1 MGSGLKRRAPHASS
15 RKPKNGQRKAEDWER
30 TFGFLIHDV
39 ARLRKALFDERMR
52 QFGLTRS
59 QWWVIGHLNRRDGVT
74 QSELAEQLDMN
85 KVTLGGI
92 VDRLEDKGWLQRRA
106 DHADRRAKRIYLTRR
121 LTSLRR
127 QMDAAAI
134 EINERCFADVTTRD
148 RQMVISV
155 LLSMKERLATMISGR
170 SSG

>member
-1 MGSGLKRRAPHASS
+1 MGSGLKAVVRRSKK
-15 RKPKNGQRKAEDWER
+15 RDGKNSPTPNGEDWER

-39 ARLRKALFDERMR
+39 ARLRKALFDERMKR
-52 QFGLTRS
+52 FGLTRS

-92 VDRLEDKGWLQRRA
+92 LDRLEEKGWLERRT
-106 DHADRRAKRIYLTRR
+106 DGADRRAKRIYLTRE
-121 LTSLRR
+121 LKGLRR

-134 EINERCFADVTTRD
+134 EINEGCFAGIRQTD
-148 RQMVISV
+148 RRMVISV
-155 LLSMKERLATMISGR
+155 LLAMKERLEDMVRAG
-170 SSG
+170 